1 MKTISAGLAL
11 ISGLM
16 AVVTADALPPEDI
29 PLQCVPICGPIV
41 ELTTDCDVHWR
52 RLKKRKPDGLA
63 RREWT
68 PKLAV
73 EPPQAGGP
81 FQATVGVRS
90 TEVVDRFGKR
100 SFSIIVAA
108 PTSFPVEAA
117 ATTDSDLDLRPDS
130 TLTRITPTVE
140 KASSK
145 NTLAASTRSTST
157 TTTTTTSLITSIT
170 IPPVSNSMSD
180 EAAESSTTSSWN
192 WDDGIQEPKGQLYT
206 QANAEEDCVCL
217 NESFDVAKITALCA
231 SCIAL
236 AGFPDNNINVIM
248 EGCNFT
254 ALTYTPSQDSAAN
267 NINVKAVRPS
277 SVASSNAALKVRPAS
292 FGLAAATL
300 GFVFA
305 LL

>member
-52 RLKKRKPDGLA
+52 LKKRNPDGLA

-73 EPPQAGGP
+73 EPQVGGP
-81 FQATVGVRS
+81 FQPTAGVRS
-90 TEVVDRFGKR
+90 TEVVDRFGRR

-117 ATTDSDLDLRPDS
+117 ATTDSDLDLRPES
-130 TLTRITPTVE
+130 TLTRITPTIE
-140 KASSK
+140 KASFRT
-145 NTLAASTRSTST
+145 TLAVSTRSTST
-157 TTTTTTSLITSIT
+157 TTTTITSLITSIT

-192 WDDGIQEPKGQLYT
+192 WDDDIQEPKGQLYT
-206 QANAEEDCVCL
+206 QGNAEKDCVCL

-231 SCIAL
+231 SCIAQ

-277 SVASSNAALKVRPAS
+277 SVASSNAALNARPAS
-292 FGLAAATL
+292 FGLAAAAL
-300 GFVFA
+300 GFVFV